1 MASAHLHLKHAI
13 TFIIFALLSFSAL
26 TTPADALNLSDVCP
40 PASTYSPFKKWPSD
54 LLLVT
59 GPTKNSAC
67 WYWADCVITQSPE
80 VRKQQFA
87 ATSLVMGLVP
97 LILKDIA
104 WPERRLAFIS
114 SPLNVVVEVIVRAL
128 GLVPVVNRKAKP
140 VPLPRQ
146 LTKRNMGIITL
157 ALLTF
162 SLLTAYAALVIM
174 EFFSKRS
181 SLGCPYPLFICT

>member
-1 MASAHLHLKHAI
+1 
-13 TFIIFALLSFSAL
+13 
-26 TTPADALNLSDVCP
+26 
-40 PASTYSPFKKWPSD
+40 
-54 LLLVT
+54 
-59 GPTKNSAC
+59 
-67 WYWADCVITQSPE
+67 
-80 VRKQQFA
+80 
-87 ATSLVMGLVP
+87 MGLVP